1 MPPEPILS
9 ASVPRYKRHCCSFN
23 SFRKI
28 SYWCWVVIPSLYHI
42 SPPFGSYLRM
52 SPKRGSLTLIN
63 NFFVD
68 FHRTFGTGIFLGV
81 EPKMV
86 RSDKND
92 LKSQMVQANDDNGR
106 LKWVA

>member
-28 SYWCWVVIPSLYHI
+28 SYCCWVVIPSLYHI

-52 SPKRGSLTLIN
+52 SPKRELGFRYWLVFAIVPL
-63 NFFVD
+63 
-68 FHRTFGTGIFLGV
+68 RTSTR
-81 EPKMV
+81 EKDE
-86 RSDKND
+86 STYT
-92 LKSQMVQANDDNGR
+92 SSR
-106 LKWVA
+106 LKNHLSSDGGWKKELSTK

>member
-52 SPKRGSLTLIN
+52 SPKVGMDAKLPSVAEGLYLLWLSCSVLDLAIVHFSFPRRYL
-63 NFFVD
+63 
-68 FHRTFGTGIFLGV
+68 
-81 EPKMV
+81 PV
-86 RSDKND
+86 RPELDA
-92 LKSQMVQANDDNGR
+92 V
-106 LKWVA
+106 